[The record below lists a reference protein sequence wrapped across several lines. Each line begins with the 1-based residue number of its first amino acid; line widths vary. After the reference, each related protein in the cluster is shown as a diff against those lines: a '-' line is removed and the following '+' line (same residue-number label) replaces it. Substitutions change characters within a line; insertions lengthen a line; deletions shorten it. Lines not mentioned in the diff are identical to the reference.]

1 MRPLILLLVILMP
14 RELPCILVF
23 AAALE
28 LAYAFIA
35 LVKAALAALA
45 AHLLASLTRLEAE
58 TLRRAC
64 LPPRSC
70 AT

>member
-14 RELPCILVF
+14 LELPCILVF

-64 LPPRSC
+64 LPSRSC